1 MGRFQPQILIP
12 TGTRPSDVEVADLN
26 GDGIPDLIFSNYADD
41 NRLPWSWATATAHS
55 RHRLSTPPTRA
66 PASPDRREIAV
77 ADLNGDGIP
86 DLIYADYVSG
96 NVAVRL
102 GNGDGT
108 FGPEETFPT
117 AAGSHAVSVT
127 DLNGDGKPDLV
138 VVDAVA
144 DDVSVL
150 LGNGDGTFQPE
161 KLYKV
166 GVNPYSIA
174 VAALQRRRQSRHR
187 HVQPGRQHGQ
197 RAAGQRRR
205 HLRAPGDLPH
215 RRKTPR
221 SVAVGDLTGDGQ
233 VDIVTANLGD
243 DTASVLLGK
252 GDGTFILGPQQN
264 RPCSRTSSPFQV
276 VVADLTG
283 DGIPDI
289 ITADR
294 PANSVSV
301 LLGNRDGSYQTKET
315 YATGQ
320 GRFR

>member
-1 MGRFQPQILIP
+1 MWHVTLADVNNDGRLDILTVNKGDNTISILLNNGDGTFQPQIVIP
-12 TGTRPSDVEVADLN
+12 TGTRPSDVAVADLN

-41 NRLPWSWATATAHS
+41 TISVALGNGNGTFQ
-55 RHRLSTPPTRA
+55 TPTVY
-66 PASPDRREIAV
+66 PANQGPGFAGPAGIAV

-138 VVDAVA
+138 VVNAVA

-166 GVNPYSIA
+166 GVNPYSMA
-174 VAALQRRRQSRHR
+174 VADFNGDGAPGHR

-197 RAAGQRRR
+197 RAPGQRRR

-215 RRKTPR
+215 RK
-221 SVAVGDLTGDGQ
+221 
-233 VDIVTANLGD
+233 N
-243 DTASVLLGK
+243 AS
-252 GDGTFILGPQQN
+252 
-264 RPCSRTSSPFQV
+264 
-276 VVADLTG
+276 
-283 DGIPDI
+283 
-289 ITADR
+289 
-294 PANSVSV
+294 
-301 LLGNRDGSYQTKET
+301 
-315 YATGQ
+315 
-320 GRFR
+320 FRRRRGLERRWPG